1 VTTEPQKIG
10 FIGLGL
16 MGHGM
21 AKNLVTKG
29 FSLSILPHKN
39 RAPVESLTKLG
50 AHEAKSGAELA
61 RECDIVFVCVTG
73 SPQVEE
79 AIYRKEGIL
88 DGARKGLIVIDCSTS
103 EPASTAKI
111 GADLAAKGVT
121 LVDAPLARTPKEAE
135 EGRLNVMVG
144 ASDPIFRTI
153 EKALKAFAEN
163 IFHVGEMG
171 AGHKM
176 KLINNFLAM
185 GQAALIAEAL
195 AAGAKAGVDLEKFC
209 KLVGAG
215 AVNSGIFQM
224 IAVQAATLGK
234 VDGLQFQLANG
245 RKDLRYY
252 THMTEA
258 LPVTSFLAEAVHQT
272 FIQAD
277 NLGFGAK
284 FVPSL
289 IEAQEKVNGVKI
301 VKR

>member
-1 VTTEPQKIG
+1 VTTQPQKIG

-29 FSLSILPHKN
+29 FPLSILPHRN
-39 RAPVESLTKLG
+39 RIPVESLVKLG
-50 AHEAKSGAELA
+50 ASEVQSAAKLAGAS
-61 RECDIVFVCVTG
+61 DIIFICVTG

-79 AIYRKEGIL
+79 AVYRKDGIL
-88 DGARKGLIVIDCSTS
+88 DGARQGLIVVDCSTS

-121 LVDAPLARTPKEAE
+121 FVDAPLARTPKEAE

-153 EKALKAFAEN
+153 EPALKAFAEN
-163 IFHVGEMG
+163 IFHVGELG

-224 IAVQAATLGK
+224 VAVQATLGK

>member
-1 VTTEPQKIG
+1 MTTTPQKIG

-21 AKNLVTKG
+21 AKNLVSKG
-29 FSLSILPHKN
+29 FALSILPHKN

-50 AHEAKSGAELA
+50 ATEAKSGAELA
-61 RECDIVFVCVTG
+61 RNCDIVFICVTG

-79 AIYRKEGIL
+79 AIYRKDGIL
-88 DGARKGLIVIDCSTS
+88 DGARQGLIVIDCSTS
-103 EPASTAKI
+103 EPGSTAKI
-111 GADLAAKGVT
+111 GADLADKGAT

-144 ASDPIFRTI
+144 ASDAIFRTI
-153 EKALKAFAEN
+153 ESAIKTFAEN
-163 IFHVGEMG
+163 IFHVGPLC

-176 KLINNFLAM
+176 KLLNNFLAM

-224 IAVQAATLGK
+224 VAAQAVQGK
-234 VDGLQFQLANG
+234 LDGLQFQLANG

-252 THMTEA
+252 THMTET

-277 NLGFGAK
+277 NLGFGGK

-289 IEAQEKVNGVKI
+289 VEAQEKINGVTI

>member
-1 VTTEPQKIG
+1 MTTEPQKIG

-29 FSLSILPHKN
+29 FSLSVLPHKS

-50 AHEAKSGAELA
+50 AREVKSGAELA
-61 RECDIVFVCVTG
+61 RECDIVFICVTG

-79 AIYRKEGIL
+79 AIYRQDGIL
-88 DGARKGLIVIDCSTS
+88 EGARKGLIVIDCSTS

-144 ASDPIFRTI
+144 ASDAIFRTI
-153 EKALKAFAEN
+153 EKALKAVAEN
-163 IFHVGEMG
+163 IFHVGELG

-195 AAGAKAGVDLEKFC
+195 AAAAKAGVDLEKFC

-224 IAVQAATLGK
+224 VAVQATLGK

-258 LPVTSFLAEAVHQT
+258 LPVTSYLAEAVHQT

>member
-1 VTTEPQKIG
+1 MTTQPQKIG

-29 FSLSILPHKN
+29 FPLTVLPHRN
-39 RAPVESLTKLG
+39 RKPVESLVKLG
-50 AHEAKSGAELA
+50 ASEVQSAAKLAGAS
-61 RECDIVFVCVTG
+61 DIIFICVTG

-79 AIYRKEGIL
+79 AVYRKDGIL
-88 DGARKGLIVIDCSTS
+88 DGARQGLIVIDCSTS

-121 LVDAPLARTPKEAE
+121 FVDAPLARTPKEAE

-153 EKALKAFAEN
+153 EPALKAFAEN
-163 IFHVGEMG
+163 IFHVGELG

-176 KLINNFLAM
+176 KLLNNFLAM

-224 IAVQAATLGK
+224 VAVQATQGK
-234 VDGLQFQLANG
+234 LDGLQFQLANG

-258 LPVTSFLAEAVHQT
+258 LPVTSFLAEAVHQS

>member
-1 VTTEPQKIG
+1 VTTTPQTIG

-21 AKNLVTKG
+21 AKNLVSKG
-29 FSLSILPHKN
+29 FPLNILAHKS

-50 AHEAKSGAELA
+50 ARETKSGAELA
-61 RECDIVFVCVTG
+61 KTSDIVFICVTG
-73 SPQVEE
+73 SPQVED
-79 AIYRKEGIL
+79 AIYRKDGIL
-88 DGARKGLIVIDCSTS
+88 EGAQQGLIVIDCSTS
-103 EPASTAKI
+103 EPSSTAKI
-111 GADLAAKGVT
+111 GADLAAKGAT

-144 ASDPIFRTI
+144 ASDAVFRTI
-153 EKALKAFAEN
+153 EPALKAFAEN
-163 IFHVGEMG
+163 IFHVGGLG

-185 GQAALIAEAL
+185 GQAALMAEAL
-195 AAGAKAGVDLEKFC
+195 GAAAKAGVDLEKFC
-209 KLVGAG
+209 KLVSAG

-224 IAVQAATLGK
+224 VAVAAATQGK
-234 VDGLQFQLANG
+234 LDGLQFQLANG

-252 THMTEA
+252 THMTEM
-258 LPVTSFLAEAVHQT
+258 LPSTSFIAEAVHQS
-272 FIQAD
+272 FILAD
-277 NLGFGAK
+277 NMGLGGK

-289 IEAQEKVNGVKI
+289 IEAQEKINGVSI

>member
-1 VTTEPQKIG
+1 MTTQPQKIG

-21 AKNLVTKG
+21 AKNLVSKG
-29 FSLSILPHKN
+29 FALSILPHKN

-50 AHEAKSGAELA
+50 AREAKSGAELA
-61 RECDIVFVCVTG
+61 RDCDIVFICVTG

-79 AIYRKEGIL
+79 AIFRKDGLLE
-88 DGARKGLIVIDCSTS
+88 GARKGLIVVDCSTS
-103 EPASTAKI
+103 EPSSTARI
-111 GADLAAKGVT
+111 GAELGARGAT

-144 ASDPIFRTI
+144 AADAIFRTI
-153 EKALKAFAEN
+153 EPALKTFAEN
-163 IFHVGEMG
+163 IFHVGDLG

-185 GQAALIAEAL
+185 GQAALISEAL
-195 AAGAKAGVDLEKFC
+195 AAAAKAGVDLEKFC
-209 KLVGAG
+209 KLVSAG

-224 IAVQAATLGK
+224 VAVQATLGK
-234 VDGLQFQLANG
+234 LDGLQFQLANG

-252 THMTEA
+252 THMTET
-258 LPVTSFLAEAVHQT
+258 LPVTSFLAEAVHQS

-277 NLGFGAK
+277 NLGFGDK

-289 IEAQEKVNGVKI
+289 IEAQEKVNGVTI

>member
-39 RAPVESLTKLG
+39 RTPVESLTKLG
-50 AHEAKSGAELA
+50 AREAKSGAELA
-61 RECDIVFVCVTG
+61 RDCDIVFICVTG

-79 AIYRKEGIL
+79 AIYRKDGIL
-88 DGARKGLIVIDCSTS
+88 EGARKGLIVIDCSTS

-111 GADLAAKGVT
+111 AADLAAKGVT

-144 ASDPIFRTI
+144 ASDAIFRTI

-163 IFHVGEMG
+163 IFHVGELG

-224 IAVQAATLGK
+224 IAVQATQGRL
-234 VDGLQFQLANG
+234 DGLQFQLGNG

-258 LPVTSFLAEAVHQT
+258 LPVTSYLAEAVHQS

>member
-1 VTTEPQKIG
+1 MTTEPQKIG

-29 FSLSILPHKN
+29 FSLSVLPHKS

-50 AHEAKSGAELA
+50 AREAKSGAELA
-61 RECDIVFVCVTG
+61 RECDIVFICVTG

-79 AIYRKEGIL
+79 AIYRQDGIL
-88 DGARKGLIVIDCSTS
+88 EGARKGLIVIDCSTS

-144 ASDPIFRTI
+144 ASDAIFRTI
-153 EKALKAFAEN
+153 EKALKAVAEN
-163 IFHVGEMG
+163 IFHVGELG

-195 AAGAKAGVDLEKFC
+195 AAAAKAGVDLEKFC

-224 IAVQAATLGK
+224 VAVQATLGK

-258 LPVTSFLAEAVHQT
+258 LPVTSYLAEAVHQT